1 MQGKDNNIQQLQ
13 DKNIM
18 KKLEDNV
25 KPVVFQT
32 LKPDMAELANIKSYY
47 NSQLISDPKLAM
59 HVIHLSNENQ
69 RLVQGQF
76 FR

>member
-1 MQGKDNNIQQLQ
+1 
-13 DKNIM
+13 M

-25 KPVVFQT
+25 KPVVLQT

>member
-1 MQGKDNNIQQLQ
+1 
-13 DKNIM
+13 M

-69 RLVQGQF
+69 RLV
-76 FR
+76 